1 MSPLKSAHINNP
13 PRLREIPEVILPE
26 YETVVLSNGVPVH
39 YISGGTQDVVKLEM
53 IYLAGKSYESQ
64 RAVSRCTAALLTE
77 GTKQRSSEDLAEH
90 FDFYGAV
97 ISTMGGVDTA
107 RVRLYCM
114 NKHLPMLLPVLQEV
128 IEDPTFPQ
136 EELDTY
142 RDNWKE
148 RIRIDLEKNEN
159 IGYRKL
165 TELVFGPDHPYG
177 YNTVPE
183 DIDQVT
189 REMLVDHHHRYFQP
203 QQMVIFVSGKVHE
216 STLHLLDK
224 YFGQKLRSGEKQLKT
239 SEIRTDEAR
248 KHFFRGPQK
257 HQSSI
262 RIGRPL
268 FNRTHPDYPGM
279 YVANTMLG
287 GYFGSRLMS
296 NIREEKGLTY
306 GIYSSIDTFSQGGC
320 FYISTEVS
328 SKNVNL
334 CMDEIYREIER
345 LKTEPIPD
353 EELQMVKNYLMGSFL
368 MRMDGP
374 FNSIDMIKSLLL
386 ETDKTDHFAPLIRK
400 IKDITPHEIQSLL
413 KTYLDREDLI
423 EIIVG
428 QTK

>member
-1 MSPLKSAHINNP
+1 MI
-13 PRLREIPEVILPE
+13 
-26 YETVVLSNGVPVH
+26 
-39 YISGGTQDVVKLEM
+39 KLE
-53 IYLAGKSYESQ
+53 IIFLAGKSYEAQ
-64 RAVSRCTAALLTE
+64 RAVSRCTAALITE
-77 GTKQRSSEDLAEH
+77 GTTMHSSEELAEH

-114 NKHLPMLLPVLQEV
+114 NKHLPKLLPVLQEV
-128 IEDPTFPQ
+128 IENPTFPQ

-142 RDNWKE
+142 RENWKE

-165 TELVFGPDHPYG
+165 TELIFGPDHPYG
-177 YNTVPE
+177 YNTDPE
-183 DIDQVT
+183 DLDQVT
-189 REMLVDHHHRYFQP
+189 QEMLISHHQRYFQP
-203 QQMVIFVSGKVHE
+203 QQMAIFASGKVHE
-216 STLHLLDK
+216 SALHLLDK
-224 YFGQKLRSGEKQLKT
+224 YFGQKLRSGARQVRDCKIE
-239 SEIRTDEAR
+239 TDRNR
-248 KHFFRGPQK
+248 KHFFAGPQK

-268 FNRTHPDYPGM
+268 FKRTHPDYPGM
-279 YVANTMLG
+279 YVANTLLG

-306 GIYSSIDTFSQGGC
+306 GIYSNIDTFAQGGC

-328 SKNVNL
+328 SKNVQL
-334 CMDEIYREIER
+334 CLDEIYREIER

-353 EELQMVKNYLMGSFL
+353 EELQMVKNYMMGSFL

-374 FNSIDMIKSLLL
+374 FNSVDVIKSLLL
-386 ETDKTDHFAPLIRK
+386 ETDQTDHFEPLIRK
-400 IKDITPHEIQSLL
+400 MKDITSPELQSLL

-423 EIIVG
+423 EIVVG

>member
-1 MSPLKSAHINNP
+1 MSPVKSVHINKP
-13 PRLREIPEVILPE
+13 PRLREIPEVRLPK
-26 YETVVLSNGVPVH
+26 YETIILSNGVPV
-39 YISGGTQDVVKLEM
+39 YYVSGGTQDVIKLEI
-53 IYLAGKSYESQ
+53 IYLAGKSYEAH
-64 RAVSRCTAALLTE
+64 RAVSRFTAALLTE
-77 GTKQRSSEDLAEH
+77 GTSTRSSEEIAEH

-114 NKHLPMLLPVLQEV
+114 NKHLPKLLPALKDV

-165 TELVFGPDHPYG
+165 TELIFGPDHPYG
-177 YNTVPE
+177 YNTETE
-183 DIDQVT
+183 DLDVVT
-189 REMLVDHHHRYFQP
+189 REMLADHHHKYFQP
-203 QQMVIFVSGKVHE
+203 QQMAIFVSGKVHE
-216 STLHLLDK
+216 SALHLLDK
-224 YFGQKLRSGEKQLKT
+224 YFGQKLRSGERQVLT
-239 SEIRTDEAR
+239 SEMVTDSSR
-248 KHFFRGPQK
+248 KHFFQGPQK

-268 FNRTHPDYPGM
+268 FRKTHPDYPGM
-279 YVANTMLG
+279 YVANTLLG

-306 GIYSSIDTFSQGGC
+306 GIYSNIDTFSQGGC

-328 SKNVNL
+328 SKNVQL
-334 CMDEIYREIER
+334 CLDEIYREIER
-345 LKTEPIPD
+345 LKTEPIPE

-374 FNSIDMIKSLLL
+374 FNSVDVVKSLLL
-386 ETDKTDHFAPLIRK
+386 ETDQTDLFEPMIRK
-400 IKDITPHEIQSLL
+400 MKEITPSEIQSLL
-413 KTYLDREDLI
+413 KTYLDRGDLI
-423 EIIVG
+423 EIVVG
-428 QTK
+428 QAK